1 MNSSDFSDYYCYL
14 PHPQRRYKSRFNN
27 MLVWEVVGE
36 KVGELEE
43 EVMES
48 KGREVFTRWMRK

>member
-1 MNSSDFSDYYCYL
+1 MNASGVYDYYCYL
-14 PHPQRRYKSRFNN
+14 PHPQRRYKSSFNN

>member
-1 MNSSDFSDYYCYL
+1 
-14 PHPQRRYKSRFNN
+14 
-27 MLVWEVVGE
+27 MLVWEVVWE